1 MHTTH
6 FITNDPISAEV
17 LSTGLQTAYYDVGPG
32 TPNEQRSALENF
44 ETPKTLQTED
54 TVVFVHGFT
63 GSKLDFHDQLSW
75 FADDHRVLAY
85 DQRGHGESSNIG
97 PYNLYGLAADLI
109 GFLNAM
115 GIERCHVL
123 GHSLGGMVVLRA
135 MLAHPERFQSAILM
149 DTAPFAMK
157 LFGKKVRRQ
166 LGDIVLEGGCEALL
180 QGMQGQPQNN
190 SVQRGID
197 YLGEA
202 EHWRRVRVK
211 LEQMDPQ
218 AFVDLSETIDTQPS
232 VLANLANITLP
243 TTIIVGQHDKPFLK
257 ASKKMHKVLPNSELV
272 TIADAGHCPQYEN
285 AHTWAAAISAH
296 LSSPPLTE
304 GVYIEP

>member
-6 FITNDPISAEV
+6 FVTNDPISAEV
-17 LSTGLQTAYYDVGPG
+17 LSTGLQTAYYDLGLA
-32 TPNEQRSALENF
+32 TTDNLKSEAAS
-44 ETPKTLQTED
+44 KDTL
-54 TVVFVHGFT
+54 VFVHGFT
-63 GSKLDFHDQLSW
+63 GSKLDFQDQLSW

-97 PYNLYGLAADLI
+97 PYNLYSLAADLM

-115 GIERCHVL
+115 GIDKCHIL

-135 MLAHPERFQSAILM
+135 LLAEPERFHSAILM
-149 DTAPFAMK
+149 DTAPSAMK

-166 LGDIVLEGGCEALL
+166 LSQIVLEGGCEGLL
-180 QGMQGQPQNN
+180 DGMQGQPQNN

-218 AFVDLSETIDTQPS
+218 AFVELSETLDTQPS
-232 VLANLANITLP
+232 VLANLAKLTVP

-257 ASKKMHKVLPNSELV
+257 PSKKMHKVLPNSELV
-272 TIADAGHCPQYEN
+272 TNAGAGHSPQNEN
-285 AHTWAAAISAH
+285 AHGWAAAVEEH
-296 LSSPPLTE
+296 LSNYSRRTALLS
-304 GVYIEP
+304 